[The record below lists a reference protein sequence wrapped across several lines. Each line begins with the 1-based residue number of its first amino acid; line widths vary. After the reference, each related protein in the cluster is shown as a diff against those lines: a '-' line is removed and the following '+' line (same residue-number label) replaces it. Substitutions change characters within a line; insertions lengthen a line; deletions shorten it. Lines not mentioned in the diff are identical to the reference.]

1 MTDFSQPLQSRV
13 AENNQIHSYALLRI
27 AITDPDP
34 ELHELYMNHV
44 KNHNES
50 VLTSVFPN
58 SGFDV
63 FIPNDVT
70 FVGEEIAS
78 KFVSHKIKAEMLYI
92 ALEQPLW
99 SAYYMYPRSSMSK
112 TPLVLAN
119 HTGIIDSGY
128 RGEIISALRN
138 LSPVEYQLQKHTRLT
153 QICHPSLC
161 PILVEIVDET
171 ALSTTERGTNGFGST
186 GIVG

>member
-1 MTDFSQPLQSRV
+1 MTEFSQSLQSRV
-13 AENNQIHSYALLRI
+13 MENNQIHSYAILRI
-27 AITDPDP
+27 FIANTTP
-34 ELHELYMNHV
+34 ELYELYSIHV

-50 VLTSVFPN
+50 VLTSAFPN
-58 SGFDV
+58 SGFDIFV
-63 FIPNDVT
+63 PDDVAFAGQDIT
-70 FVGEEIAS
+70 S

-92 ALEQPLW
+92 VPDKTSY

-112 TPLVLAN
+112 TPLMLAN

-128 RGEIISALRN
+128 RGELISALRN
-138 LSPVEYQLQKHTRLT
+138 LSSSDYQLQKHTRLT

-161 PILVEIVDET
+161 PILVEIVDESM
-171 ALSTTERGTNGFGST
+171 LSTTERGAGGFGST